1 MKIRAFR
8 SFHDPQ
14 PLVREVAAV
23 VIEKNDG
30 TPVAAASQV
39 AGELCCF
46 TTVEDPNF
54 HRHLQMLGLDR
65 VVVVEDL
72 SSVVDDPQSFRKLPS
87 LIEAKR

>member
-8 SFHDPQ
+8 SFDDPQ

-46 TTVEDPNF
+46 TTAEDPHF
-54 HRHLQMLGLDR
+54 HRHLRMLGLDR
-65 VVVVEDL
+65 IVVVEDL
-72 SSVVDDPQSFRKLPS
+72 SDAILPPQDFRKLPS
-87 LIEAKR
+87 LIEP